1 MGTSASATGNGVI
14 GQVGY
19 GSGARGVFGA
29 ANDGVGVYGQA
40 GSGPGGDGIGVYGVA
55 SNLTGVGVYGRGSPG
70 GFAGYFAGNAYVSG
84 KLGVGVTNPLYYI
97 ELPNVANNSGQ
108 GRANAW
114 VTYSSVR
121 WKENITS
128 IEHALE
134 KVGQLRGVYYDTKTE
149 KKHSIGVIA
158 EELGSVIPEVV
169 DYEENGTD
177 ARSVDYGR
185 LTALLIEA
193 VKEQHAVVKSQQA
206 LLTEQLAEIGRLK
219 SEFQRMQT
227 QMNEL
232 ASSLGG
238 TVTVLSRRP

>member
-1 MGTSASATGNGVI
+1 
-14 GQVGY
+14 
-19 GSGARGVFGA
+19 
-29 ANDGVGVYGQA
+29 
-40 GSGPGGDGIGVYGVA
+40 VYGVA
-55 SNLTGVGVYGRGSPG
+55 DRGVGVYGRASTDG
-70 GFAGYFAGNAYVSG
+70 GFAGYFAGNTYVAG
-84 KLGVGVTNPLYYI
+84 KLGVGVTNPLYFI
-97 ELPNVANNSGQ
+97 ELPNVANNNGQ

-134 KVGQLRGVYYDTKTE
+134 KVGRLRGVYYDTKTE
-149 KKHSIGVIA
+149 NKHSIGVIA

-193 VKEQHAVVKSQQA
+193 VKEQHAVVVSQQTV
-206 LLTEQLAEIGRLK
+206 LTEQLVEIRRLQ
-219 SEFQRMQT
+219 SEFERMQT
-227 QMNEL
+227 QMNAF
-232 ASSLGG
+232 ASSLTGA
-238 TVTVLSRRP
+238 VAVSSQKP